1 MRRREF
7 LQKSSLLA
15 AAFAG
20 FGWTGPALAGE
31 KQRPALTLSEAYR
44 KARGAGIGSAH
55 LKGPN
60 PAEVDSWGRWTF
72 VYRAGKAGIRS
83 GGGIRIGLRH
93 MLHAWTKIQNEE
105 PNGPGYLTVETPSGV
120 THQVTVACNNWSDKY
135 FTHYHP
141 VQNIV
146 EVLVGDP
153 GLKPGQRIA
162 VTFGDT
168 SKGSPGMHLQPFDE
182 EAFLFLTFVDTQAD
196 GEFLPMK
203 DSPALEI
210 VPGKPAA
217 LTALVPSNGTVGQK
231 TTCVVRAEDRFGNPA
246 VGYRGRIRLECDD
259 GSVRL
264 PSAYDFKKEDRGV
277 HRFEGVAFDSEGVF
291 RITASDEDF
300 SARSNPVV
308 VADERPDRQHL
319 WGDIHGHT
327 VLSDGRGTPDQY
339 YEFARRVGALD
350 VCALSDHAFELTT
363 PMWEKSK
370 AATNA
375 AYEPGRFTT
384 FNGYEWS
391 GFSKVGGDH
400 NVYWL
405 DEQPPIFRSTSYY
418 DPRNYHMGHDES
430 TRAPH
435 LKDLYARLREHL
447 QDKNVFCIPHRGGR
461 AANPAWH
468 DPKVQR
474 LIECYCEH
482 FRSRGWGEKFLAK
495 GFRLGLVGSS
505 DGHYGNPGYGFL
517 KPHRRDLV
525 GEGLVCILAPEN
537 RRRPVFSA
545 LYDRHCYA
553 TTGDRIVL
561 DFRLNGRLMGS
572 EVEVSGEPE
581 LAVTVH
587 GTAKIKEVRVLRNNA
602 PVRTV
607 SPEALDATFS
617 WRDSELPEGEACYY
631 HVHVIQQNKEEAV
644 SSPIWVTSGT

>member
-7 LQKSSLLA
+7 LEKSGLMA

-20 FGWTGPALAGE
+20 FGWTGAALAGE
-31 KQRPALTLSEAYR
+31 KKRPALTLSEAYR
-44 KARGAGIGSAH
+44 KARRIDIGSAE
-55 LKGPN
+55 LKGSD
-60 PAEVDSWGRWTF
+60 PAKVDSWGTWTF
-72 VYRAGKAGIRS
+72 LYRAGKAGIRS

-93 MLHAWTKIQNEE
+93 MLHAWTEIQNEK
-105 PNGPGYLTVETPSGV
+105 PDGPGYLTVETPSGV
-120 THQVTVACNNWSDKY
+120 THDLTVACNNWSDKY

-153 GLKPGQRIA
+153 GLKPGQTIS

-182 EAFLFLTFVDTQAD
+182 KAFLFLTFVDTQANR
-196 GEFLPMK
+196 EFLPMK

-210 VPGKPAA
+210 VPGEPAS
-217 LTALVPSNGTVGQK
+217 LTALVPSDGVVGEK
-231 TTCVVRAEDRFGNPA
+231 AACVVRAEDRFGNPA
-246 VGYRGRIRLECDD
+246 VGYRGRVRLECDD
-259 GSVRL
+259 ESVRL
-264 PSAYDFKKEDRGV
+264 PPAYDFEKEDRGV
-277 HRFEGVAFDSEGVF
+277 YRFEDIEFGSEGVF
-291 RITASDEDF
+291 RLTASDEDF
-300 SARSNPVV
+300 SARSNAVV
-308 VADERPDRQHL
+308 VTREHRDRLHL

-327 VLSDGRGTPDQY
+327 VLSDGRGTAEQY
-339 YEFARRVGALD
+339 YEFARRVAALD
-350 VCALSDHAFELTT
+350 VCALSDHAFELTN
-363 PMWEKSK
+363 PMWQKSK

-447 QDKNVFCIPHRGGR
+447 RDKNVFCIPHRGGR

-468 DPKVQR
+468 DPQVQR

-482 FRSRGWGEKFLAK
+482 FRSREWGEKFLAK
-495 GFRLGLVGSS
+495 DYRLGLVGSS

-525 GEGLVCILAPEN
+525 GEGLVCILATEN

-561 DFRLNGRLMGS
+561 DFRLDGRPMGS
-572 EVEVSGEPE
+572 EVEVSEPPE
-581 LAVTVH
+581 IKVTVH
-587 GTAKIKEVRVLRNNA
+587 GTAKIKKVAILRNND
-602 PVRTV
+602 PVHTI
-607 SPEALDATFS
+607 SPNTLDVALQWA
-617 WRDSELPEGEACYY
+617 DSALPTKHGFYY
-631 HVHVIQQNKEEAV
+631 HVHVTQQNNEEAV